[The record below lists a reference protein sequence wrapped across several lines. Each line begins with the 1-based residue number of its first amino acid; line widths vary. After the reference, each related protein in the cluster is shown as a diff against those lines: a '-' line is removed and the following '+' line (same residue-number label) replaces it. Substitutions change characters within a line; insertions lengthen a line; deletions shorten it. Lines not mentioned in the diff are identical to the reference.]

1 MSISAVPLPLSCT
14 VDAESVPIILN
25 VESVFNK
32 NNRLRVQIGLP
43 PTTQPGITL
52 QLNADLINHTYSEQ
66 ITINTTKIDDVEDK
80 DMTTFGNIVIGD
92 PPQQQSKR
100 RPHQKSKRVR
110 ITKKK
115 SKTKFAGLIVEGVP
129 SLWLETEVDVV
140 SILDDM

>member
-1 MSISAVPLPLSCT
+1 MSISDLPLPLCCT
-14 VDAESVPIILN
+14 VDMESVPIIVN

-43 PTTQPGITL
+43 LIAQPGVTL
-52 QLNADLINHTYSEQ
+52 QLDAGLINDPSSEQ
-66 ITINTTKIDDVEDK
+66 VTINTKEIDDVEDK

-110 ITKKK
+110 IKKK
-115 SKTKFAGLIVEGVP
+115 KDKAKFAGLIVEGVT
-129 SLWLETEVDVV
+129 SL
-140 SILDDM
+140 